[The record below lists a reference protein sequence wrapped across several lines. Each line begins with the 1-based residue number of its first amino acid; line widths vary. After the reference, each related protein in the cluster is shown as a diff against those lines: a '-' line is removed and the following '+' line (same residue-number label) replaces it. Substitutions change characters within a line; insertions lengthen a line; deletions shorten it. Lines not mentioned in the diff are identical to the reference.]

1 MRRGVLAKVGAA
13 VDVDDRRQVWIAGV
27 GVVTLAL
34 VIRLFVVFAA
44 PFLEWHTPDT
54 LSYFIQAR
62 ALLDGGYV
70 GYFPNGYP
78 LLVALVW
85 SVPGW
90 EGSHVPL
97 QVFSV
102 FFSTATVGLVF
113 YLAFHWK
120 RNWLIAATAA
130 LIIALWPNHVRYVPR
145 LLSDLPATF
154 FLISSV
160 ACLVSKRWL
169 ACGLLVGIAVIM
181 RSSFLPIWLGLCV
194 FAFVRDSKKSALQVF
209 LGGVLPITGMMGL
222 AYLRSGHFSLGRNL
236 GYNLLKSVGIYRW
249 DFHFFQRPPPPD
261 ASWQGLEGYLGV
273 LVDKPIVFL
282 SQRLQALWD
291 LWGPWVGGEG
301 RSWMS
306 RFVVGWRLPLLLVG
320 LSGLAKNWRDS
331 MAWLFAFPAI
341 CLTGVHV
348 LFFGHPRFILPVEP
362 FLAVLAAV
370 GVWGFVRHVRRQD

>member
-1 MRRGVLAKVGAA
+1 MSRQGLAEFCAA
-13 VDVDDRRQVWIAGV
+13 VDVGDQRQTWIAGIT
-27 GVVTLAL
+27 VVILAL
-34 VIRLFVVFAA
+34 MVRLFVVFAA

-54 LSYFIQAR
+54 FSYFIQAR

-78 LLVALVW
+78 LLVAMVW

-97 QVFSV
+97 QVLSV

-113 YLAFHWK
+113 YLVFHWK
-120 RNWLIAATAA
+120 RNWTVAAAAA

-145 LLSDLPATF
+145 LLSDLPAAF
-154 FLISSV
+154 FLISSI

-169 ACGLLVGIAVIM
+169 ICGLLVGIAVIM
-181 RSSFLPIWLGLCV
+181 RPSFLPIWLGLC
-194 FAFVRDSKKSALQVF
+194 AFTLCQNSKKSAVQVF
-209 LGGVLPITGMMGL
+209 LGGALPIAAIMGL
-222 AYLRSGHFSLGRNL
+222 AYLRSGHVSLGRNM
-236 GYNLLKSVGIYRW
+236 GYNLLKSVGIYRE

-282 SQRLQALWD
+282 NQRLHALWD

-301 RSWMS
+301 RSWVS
-306 RFVVGWRLPLLLVG
+306 RFVVGWRLPLLLLG
-320 LSGLAKNWRDS
+320 LGGLAKNRREP
-331 MAWLFAFPAI
+331 MAWLFAFPVI

-362 FLAVLAAV
+362 LLVVLASV
-370 GVWGFVRHVRRQD
+370 GFWEFVRPAKPLE